1 MTDALPLND
10 RIALVVGASRGIGYE
25 SALALAKA
33 GAHVIAT
40 ARTQG
45 GLEELDDAIFAA
57 TGRHATLIPF
67 DLVDGGAIDRLGG
80 AIFER
85 FKKLDIWV
93 HCAATMG
100 PSGLTPVSHA
110 DPREFAKVEKTN
122 FTAVYRLIRSLEPLL
137 RASDAGR
144 AIHFTT
150 SVASAPKAF
159 WGMYAATK
167 AGAETL
173 VKAWADEIESTPVRV
188 SIVDPGRMRTA
199 MRAQAYPGEDPSVL
213 PHPSEIGPLVVDLA
227 RPGATPPLT
236 IRFRDW
242 AAGPTTE
249 ALV

>member
-1 MTDALPLND
+1 MSDLPLSN

-25 SALALAKA
+25 TALALAKA
-33 GAHVIAT
+33 GVQVIAT

-57 TGRHATLIPF
+57 TGRHATLVPF
-67 DLVDGGAIDRLGG
+67 DLVDGGGIDRLGG

-85 FKKLDIWV
+85 FGRLDIWV
-93 HCAATMG
+93 QAAATMG

-144 AIHFTT
+144 AIYLTT
-150 SVASAPKAF
+150 SVAAKPRAF

-167 AGAETL
+167 AGAEAL
-173 VKAWADEIESTPVRV
+173 FKAWADEIESTPIRC
-188 SIVDPGRMRTA
+188 SIVDPGRMRTQ
-199 MRAQAYPGEDPSVL
+199 MRAQAYPGEDPDTL
-213 PHPSEIGPLVVDLA
+213 PPPSDIAPLMLELA
-227 RPGATPPLT
+227 SPTSTPPLT
-236 IRFRDW
+236 VAFRDW
-242 AAGPTTE
+242 AGA
-249 ALV
+249 